1 MVLAMANR
9 RSIACLLAPLVLLSF
24 VTDAAAT
31 FPTEALRE
39 FFAQANRIVLSPD
52 PDLLAETRRQNIR
65 TLAHEV
71 FDFREAASL
80 ALGSEWQA
88 RTPAEREEFARL
100 FADLLEGGYIAMM
113 GSKVTMHGGLI
124 MDYVGETI
132 EGDTAVVRTIVLTRD
147 GNDCPV
153 NYQMVRVDTRW
164 IVRDVSI
171 DGVSLVANYRAQ
183 FQRVMRASSY
193 ADLMA
198 RMRTRAPDAPPVA
211 VATIGRPPADVW
223 HVAAPSIVDAP
234 ARPAPIATVQRV
246 AAAVEPA
253 AAVATPVVPAA
264 VSAPVPAAVP
274 VAVPIIVSAP
284 NIAQAPPTS
293 GAFWVQVGTF
303 RDDDAVID
311 VMERLRQH
319 SVTLFNAAEST
330 PTGTREPVAR
340 VLVGPFSQ
348 WTEADAK
355 LRELQASGF
364 RPIIAEVRE

>member
-24 VTDAAAT
+24 VNDAAAT

-52 PDLLAETRRQNIR
+52 PDLSVETRRHLIR

-71 FDFREAASL
+71 FDFREAASV
-80 ALGSEWQA
+80 ALGPEWQA

-113 GSKVTMHGGLI
+113 GSKVTMHSGLI
-124 MDYVGETI
+124 MDYVDETI
-132 EGDTAVVRTIVLTRD
+132 EDDTAVVRTIVLTRD
-147 GNDCPV
+147 GNDLPV
-153 NYQMVRVDTRW
+153 NYQMVRVEARW
-164 IVRDVSI
+164 LVRDVNI
-171 DGVSLVANYRAQ
+171 GGVSLVANYRAQ
-183 FQRVMRASSY
+183 FQRVMRAASY
-193 ADLMA
+193 GELMA

-211 VATIGRPPADVW
+211 VATIGRPPAEVW
-223 HVAAPSIVDAP
+223 HVAAPNIVDAP
-234 ARPAPIATVQRV
+234 ARPAAPGDSVQRV
-246 AAAVEPA
+246 AAVVELA
-253 AAVATPVVPAA
+253 AAPAPTVVPAA
-264 VSAPVPAAVP
+264 VPAA
-274 VAVPIIVSAP
+274 APIIVPVPDIAH
-284 NIAQAPPTS
+284 AQAPPAS
-293 GAFWVQVGTF
+293 GAFWVQVGAF

-330 PTGTREPVAR
+330 ATGTREPVAR

-348 WTEADAK
+348 WTDADAK

>member
-9 RSIACLLAPLVLLSF
+9 QSIACLLALLVPLSF
-24 VTDAAAT
+24 VTDATAT
-31 FPTEALRE
+31 FPTEALRG

-52 PDLLAETRRQNIR
+52 PDLSVETRRHLIR

-71 FDFREAASL
+71 FDFREAASV
-80 ALGSEWQA
+80 ALGPEWQA

-124 MDYVGETI
+124 MDYVDETI

-147 GNDCPV
+147 GNDLPV
-153 NYQMVRVDTRW
+153 TYQMVRVDTRW
-164 IVRDVSI
+164 LVRDVNI
-171 DGVSLVANYRAQ
+171 GGVSLVANYRAQ

-193 ADLMA
+193 GELMA

-211 VATIGRPPADVW
+211 VATIGRPPAEVW

-234 ARPAPIATVQRV
+234 ARLAPPVDTVQWV
-246 AAAVEPA
+246 AAVVEPA
-253 AAVATPVVPAA
+253 AAVAPTVVPAA
-264 VSAPVPAAVP
+264 APIIVPVPA
-274 VAVPIIVSAP
+274 
-284 NIAQAPPTS
+284 IAQAPPTS
-293 GAFWVQVGTF
+293 GAFWVQVGAF

-330 PTGTREPVAR
+330 ATGTREPVAR

-348 WTEADAK
+348 WTDADAK

>member
-9 RSIACLLAPLVLLSF
+9 QSIACLLAPLVLLSF

-31 FPTEALRE
+31 FPTEALRG

-52 PDLLAETRRQNIR
+52 PDLLVETRRQIIR
-65 TLAHEV
+65 TLAHQV

-80 ALGSEWQA
+80 ALGPEWQA

-124 MDYVGETI
+124 MDYVGESI

-164 IVRDVSI
+164 LVRDVSI

-198 RMRTRAPDAPPVA
+198 RMRTRSPDAPPVA

-234 ARPAPIATVQRV
+234 ARPEPPVDTVQRV
-246 AAAVEPA
+246 AAVIEPV

-264 VSAPVPAAVP
+264 APTIVPVPD
-274 VAVPIIVSAP
+274 
-284 NIAQAPPTS
+284 IAQAPPKS
-293 GAFWVQVGTF
+293 GAFWVQVGAF
-303 RDDDAVID
+303 RDDAAVID

-330 PTGTREPVAR
+330 ATGTREPVAR

-348 WTEADAK
+348 WTDADAK

-364 RPIIAEVRE
+364 RPFIAEVRE